1 MMCKLYNIAPAFLST
16 CTKSAQI
23 SILVLDFEPIWL
35 YFINC
40 LSQFGSGT
48 GASRHCKTR
57 DRRDRKN
64 TEEKENM
71 RTMKTENKK
80 TAAAK
85 EQPRQINPQQISR
98 EEIRQRQRSMMNA
111 LLCCAI

>member
-1 MMCKLYNIAPAFLST
+1 
-16 CTKSAQI
+16 
-23 SILVLDFEPIWL
+23 
-35 YFINC
+35 
-40 LSQFGSGT
+40 
-48 GASRHCKTR
+48 
-57 DRRDRKN
+57 
-64 TEEKENM
+64 M
-71 RTMKTENKK
+71 RALKTENKK

>member
-1 MMCKLYNIAPAFLST
+1 MELFYLCG
-16 CTKSAQI
+16 C
-23 SILVLDFEPIWL
+23 
-35 YFINC
+35 YFSNRA
-40 LSQFGSGT
+40 
-48 GASRHCKTR
+48 GASRHCKTGDGR
-57 DRRDRKN
+57 NRKN
-64 TEEKENM
+64 IEEKEHM

-85 EQPRQINPQQISR
+85 EQPRQSNPQQISR